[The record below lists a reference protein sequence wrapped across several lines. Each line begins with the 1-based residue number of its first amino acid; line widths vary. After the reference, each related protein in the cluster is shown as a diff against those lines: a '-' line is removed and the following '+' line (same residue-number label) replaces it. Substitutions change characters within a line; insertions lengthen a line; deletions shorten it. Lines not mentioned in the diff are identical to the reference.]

1 MDSKLPLVDGY
12 WERISNIDHI
22 SSHSPGRTFACLA
35 TFNLALKLYGQAIYP
50 PPPCDFHKSLY
61 ATLPTRLPPPQDGYI
76 TSTYLNTS
84 ASINSNPRTARTS
97 ARFFEFYPPR
107 PCQGS
112 IHGKCN
118 HWVHPTGTHQC
129 KVYSNRNLCV
139 VCRGYKIFH

>member
-1 MDSKLPLVDGY
+1 MDIGSVSLTL
-12 WERISNIDHI
+12 ITFLHI
-22 SSHSPGRTFACLA
+22 VLPGRTFACLA

-76 TSTYLNTS
+76 TSTDLNTS
-84 ASINSNPRTARTS
+84 ACIISNPRTARTS
-97 ARFFEFYPPR
+97 APFFEFYPPR

-112 IHGKCN
+112 IRGKCN

-139 VCRGYKIFH
+139 VCKGYKIFH